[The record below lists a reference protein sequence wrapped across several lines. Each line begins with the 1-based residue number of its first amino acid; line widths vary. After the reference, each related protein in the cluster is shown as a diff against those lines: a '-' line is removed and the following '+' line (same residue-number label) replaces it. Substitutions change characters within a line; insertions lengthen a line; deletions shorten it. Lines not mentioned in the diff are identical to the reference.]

1 MAVAEKK
8 SIDYYLKLNYP
19 VEVVECEEGGYF
31 ARLPDLPGCMTQAE
45 TMNELLA
52 NVREAKE
59 VWLEGALEAGENMP
73 LPGGE
78 GRCSG
83 RLLLRMPR
91 SLHAR
96 LARDAGR
103 EGVSLNQYVVSRLSE
118 SAPSFVAS
126 DRPTKRPRRR

>member
-1 MAVAEKK
+1 MAVAERR
-8 SIDYYLKLNYP
+8 SLDYYLKLNYP
-19 VEVVECEEGGYF
+19 VEIVECEEGGYF
-31 ARLPDLPGCMTQAE
+31 ARVPDLPGCMTQAE
-45 TMNELLA
+45 SMKELLE

-59 VWLEGALEAGENMP
+59 VWLQGALEAGEEIP

-96 LARDAGR
+96 LVRDAER

-118 SAPSFVAS
+118 TMPSFIAS
-126 DRPTKRPRRR
+126 DRPSRRPRRR

>member
-1 MAVAEKK
+1 MAVAEKNG
-8 SIDYYLKLNYP
+8 IDYYLKLNYP
-19 VEVVECEEGGYF
+19 VEIVECEEGGYF
-31 ARLPDLPGCMTQAE
+31 ARVPDLPGCMTQAE
-45 TMNELLA
+45 TMKELLA

-59 VWLEGALEAGENMP
+59 VWLEGALEAGEEIP

-118 SAPSFVAS
+118 SAPSFVVS
-126 DRPTKRPRRR
+126 DRQSKRPRR

>member
-8 SIDYYLKLNYP
+8 SINYYMKLKYP
-19 VEVVECEEGGYF
+19 AEIVECEEGGYF
-31 ARLPDLPGCMTQAE
+31 ARVPDLPGCMTQAE
-45 TMNELLA
+45 TLKELLA
-52 NVREAKE
+52 NLSEARE
-59 VWLEGALEAGENMP
+59 VWLEGALEAGEEIP

-78 GRCSG
+78 GRSSG

-96 LARDAGR
+96 LARDAER

-118 SAPSFVAS
+118 SAPSFIAS
-126 DRPTKRPRRR
+126 DRPPRRHRR

>member
-1 MAVAEKK
+1 MVAEKK
-8 SIDYYLKLNYP
+8 EIDYYLKLNYP
-19 VEVVECEEGGYF
+19 VEIVECEEGGYA
-31 ARLPDLPGCMTQAE
+31 ARVPDLPGCMTQAE
-45 TMNELLA
+45 TLKDLLA
-52 NVREAKE
+52 TVREAKE
-59 VWLEGALEAGENMP
+59 VWLEGALEAGEEIR

-96 LARDAGR
+96 LARDAER

-118 SAPSFVAS
+118 TAPSFIAS
-126 DRPTKRPRRR
+126 DRPPKRRHH

>member
-19 VEVVECEEGGYF
+19 VEIVECEEGGYF
-31 ARLPDLPGCMTQAE
+31 ARVPDLPGCMTQAE
-45 TMNELLA
+45 TMKELLA

-59 VWLEGALEAGENMP
+59 VWLEGALEAGEEIP

-96 LARDAGR
+96 LVRDAGR

-118 SAPSFVAS
+118 SAPSFIAS
-126 DRPTKRPRRR
+126 DRPTKRRGR